1 MLLSIKLKIV
11 YFKKI
16 YFKKKGGPTCTGGR
30 RAGRGGGGEEEKEKM
45 AALGPEET
53 RVPVFLEETIKV
65 ILEKL
70 IFQKVLIISSKSSK
84 SSQTEFC
91 CRMTTFTPEHVG
103 FSFHEGWHKG
113 WSCNHDTAFLCQVQ
127 STRL

>member
-1 MLLSIKLKIV
+1 
-11 YFKKI
+11 
-16 YFKKKGGPTCTGGR
+16 
-30 RAGRGGGGEEEKEKM
+30 M
-45 AALGPEET
+45 AALGPEKT

-70 IFQKVLIISSKSSK
+70 IFQKVLIISLESSK

-91 CRMTTFTPEHVG
+91 CRMTTFTPEHAG

>member
-16 YFKKKGGPTCTGGR
+16 YFKKKGGNVKGGR
-30 RAGRGGGGEEEKEKM
+30 RAGRGGEEEEEKM

-53 RVPVFLEETIKV
+53 RVSVFLEETIKV

-70 IFQKVLIISSKSSK
+70 SFQKVLIISSESSK

-91 CRMTTFTPEHVG
+91 CRMTTFTPEHAG